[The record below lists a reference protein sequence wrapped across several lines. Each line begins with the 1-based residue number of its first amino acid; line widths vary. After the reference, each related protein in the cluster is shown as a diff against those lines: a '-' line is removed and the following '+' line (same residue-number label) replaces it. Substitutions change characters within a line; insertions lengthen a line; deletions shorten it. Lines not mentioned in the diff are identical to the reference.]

1 MIPKI
6 HKLYKGKAIRKLMV
20 KKKSV
25 VSHEVKHE
33 ESSVKKNRP
42 CLRLLEKMSKN
53 YWMVATVILA
63 ILLLTV
69 LVVGNTQTISKNKV
83 AAQTID
89 FLNAQTGGGVELV
102 SVAKSNGFY
111 QVNVSYQSQT
121 IPVYVTLDGKNLVS
135 GLTPIT
141 TTATKPTTQE
151 PAQTNIPKSDKPT
164 VELYVWGYCPYGVQ
178 AQGPVAQV
186 ASLLGKTATFTIVP
200 YYDGHGAYETQQ
212 NSIQSCIQKLEP
224 TKYWN
229 YAAGFV
235 KTIYPK
241 CSTARTESCD
251 ETESVALMKTLG
263 INSANVMAC
272 VESQGTALNQVA
284 SQKAQTNGVSGS
296 PTLIING
303 VIANVARTAEAY
315 KAAVCSAYNNAPAE
329 CSTTLDSTAAASA
342 GNC

>member
-1 MIPKI
+1 
-6 HKLYKGKAIRKLMV
+6 MV

-25 VSHEVKHE
+25 TNHEVKHE
-33 ESSVKKNRP
+33 EVSEKKKSKVSHAIA
-42 CLRLLEKMSKN
+42 KMSKN

-63 ILLLTV
+63 ILLVAV
-69 LVVGNTQTISKNKV
+69 LVVGNTQTMNKDK
-83 AAQTID
+83 AAKQTID

-141 TTATKPTTQE
+141 TVKPTTNTNTNT
-151 PAQTNIPKSDKPT
+151 QTTTVPKSDKPS

-178 AQGPVAQV
+178 AQGPLAQV

-200 YYDGHGAYETQQ
+200 YYDGHGAFETQE
-212 NSIQSCIQKLEP
+212 NKIELCIQKLEP

-251 ETESVALMKTLG
+251 ETEAVALMKTLG
-263 INSANVMAC
+263 INSANVLAC
-272 VESQGTALNQVA
+272 VDSQGTDLFNAA
-284 SQKAQTNGVSGS
+284 KQKAQSNGVTGS

-315 KAAVCSAYNNAPAE
+315 KAAVCSAYNTAPAE
-329 CSTTLDSTAAASA
+329 CSTTLDSTAAAAA
-342 GNC
+342 GNCN